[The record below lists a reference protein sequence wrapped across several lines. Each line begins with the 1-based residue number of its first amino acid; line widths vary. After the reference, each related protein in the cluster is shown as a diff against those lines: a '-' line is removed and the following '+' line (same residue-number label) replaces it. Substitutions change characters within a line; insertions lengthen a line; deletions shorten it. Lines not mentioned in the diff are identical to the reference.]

1 MLNQKIK
8 IKKQE
13 IISNK
18 RYVFKRV
25 TFDYLGQD
33 EKSHEQTREVFD
45 RGNGTCILL
54 YNAETKNII
63 LTRQFRLPT
72 YLNNNPT
79 GMLLE
84 VCAGSVEDEDPS
96 ECIIRETEEET
107 GYRITNP
114 QKIFEAY
121 MSPGAV
127 TETIT
132 FFVAPYTHDQKVS
145 GGGGL
150 AEEHENIEVVELP
163 FKEAIEMMN
172 SGEIKDAKTIMLLQ
186 YAELKSLL

>member
-1 MLNQKIK
+1 MQNQKITRLET
-8 IKKQE
+8 E

-18 RYVFKRV
+18 RYIFKRV
-25 TFDYLGQD
+25 SFDYQGQD
-33 EKSHEQTREVFD
+33 GETHRQTREVFD

-54 YNAETKNII
+54 YNQETKNII

-72 YLNNNPT
+72 YLNANKT
-79 GMLLE
+79 GMLIE
-84 VCAGSVEDEDPS
+84 VCAGSVEDEDPR

-107 GYRITNP
+107 GYRIKNP

-127 TETIT
+127 TEIIT
-132 FFVAPYTHDQKVS
+132 FFVSPYSADMKVHQ
-145 GGGGL
+145 GGGL
-150 AEEHENIEVVELP
+150 AEEHENIDVLELN
-163 FKEAIEMMN
+163 FKDALKMIET
-172 SGEIKDAKTIMLLQ
+172 GEIRDAKTIMLLQ